1 MNLILY
7 KITWSNRGQL
17 DEFRGDHTLQMNN
30 NQQQMP
36 KQPSPTG
43 QPQANHG
50 GHEVFDAHENLSGL
64 IDVLDQFMMFDQY
77 IQDPELKSILTH
89 QRSFIEQTYNC
100 AVESFTTG
108 RDPSQPTQSYQ
119 MNQNNTVTY
128 GLTPSQ
134 PRKPAQNLSEL
145 NDQKIS
151 GQMLGLLKSTASLL
165 TMTSLE
171 VTNPVLRRVYADSVP
186 NFIEMSYELF
196 LYQNKHQYYQVP
208 RLQQQDMQQML
219 QGFAPSNG
227 MSLGNQQP
235 GKLQ

>member
-1 MNLILY
+1 MN
-7 KITWSNRGQL
+7 KIKESQKGHSFDSREAKPLQL
-17 DEFRGDHTLQMNN
+17 N
-30 NQQQMP
+30 NQQQPQMP
-36 KQPSPTG
+36 KQPSPIG

-50 GHEVFDAHENLSGL
+50 GHEVFDAHENLSSL
-64 IDVLDQFMMFDQY
+64 IDVMDQYMMFQQY
-77 IQDPELKSILTH
+77 IQDPELKAILT
-89 QRSFIEQTYNC
+89 QQSNFIEQTYNC

-108 RDPSQPTQSYQ
+108 KDPAQPTQSYK
-119 MNQNNTVTY
+119 MNQDNTVTY

-196 LYQNKHQYYQVP
+196 LYQNKHKFYQVP
-208 RLQQQDMQQML
+208 RLEQQDMQQML

-227 MSLGNQQP
+227 GTLGISPNT
-235 GKLQ
+235 KLQ